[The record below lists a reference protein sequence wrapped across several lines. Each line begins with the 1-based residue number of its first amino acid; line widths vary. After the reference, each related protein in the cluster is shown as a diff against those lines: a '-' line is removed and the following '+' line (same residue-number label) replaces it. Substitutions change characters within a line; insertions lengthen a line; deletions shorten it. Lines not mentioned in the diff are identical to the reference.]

1 MTPTLQTTYIALL
14 GTSNQQLQSCTDMTN
29 HWRGCKKGWPKIQTQ
44 CKKKCEAMAT
54 LGREP
59 KVTLNDV
66 TVKNT
71 DSFTYLGRKLKSN
84 GKSRDEIRSRLGKA
98 GAAFGKLTNILTS
111 KSLKLVCFC
120 FRSLPTQ
127 MRLYERPL
135 KQNH

>member
-1 MTPTLQTTYIALL
+1 
-14 GTSNQQLQSCTDMTN
+14 
-29 HWRGCKKGWPKIQTQ
+29 
-44 CKKKCEAMAT
+44 MAT

-98 GAAFGKLTNILTS
+98 GAAFGKITNILTS

-120 FRSLPTQ
+120 FR
-127 MRLYERPL
+127 LYERPL